1 MIKLH
6 LRSAISVTLPLVA
19 ISSPAA
25 WTVKIIK
32 VADSHVAQITH
43 GDGAQ
48 QVGVINVRGK
58 QHGGIWSGTSE
69 SWIPLTT
76 AGARGS
82 YVSVLTG
89 GRQYGSLIFGSH
101 MQGGYWTG
109 TADSWVSLHPPGTDS
124 STVLDAHENL
134 VMMHGCVDSGAP
146 YGPILK
152 DMITGKMVSL
162 LPVGAREAIA
172 YRMHDG
178 KQVGVTEESI
188 RGFRSGAALWSGT
201 SASYVSLHPK
211 GFYSSELRGIWGNQQ
226 VGWVNETGRVSRAG
240 LWTGTA
246 ESYVSLHP
254 AGYESSTATD
264 VWNGFQI
271 GSAYRDKV
279 HRAGVWRGK
288 ASSWVD
294 LHAYVS
300 GYALTR
306 ANRIW
311 SDGKTVFIGGWGI
324 NSFTKSPDALLW
336 SRPLK

>member
-1 MIKLH
+1 MIRLH
-6 LRSAISVTLPLVA
+6 LRSAISAILPLVA
-19 ISSPAA
+19 ISAHAA

-32 VADSHVAQITH
+32 VPDSRVAQITH
-43 GDGAQ
+43 GDGVQ

-69 SWIPLTT
+69 SWVPLTP
-76 AGARGS
+76 AGADGS

-89 GRQYGSLIFGSH
+89 SRQYGSLIFGIR

-124 STVLDAHENL
+124 STVLDVQENL
-134 VMMHGCVDSGAP
+134 VLMHGRFARAWDF
-146 YGPILK
+146 GPILK
-152 DMITGKMVSL
+152 DLITGQMVSL
-162 LPVGAREAIA
+162 LPYGVQDAIA
-172 YRMHDG
+172 YRMHNG
-178 KQVGVTEESI
+178 KQVGVTEELVA
-188 RGFRSGAALWSGT
+188 GYRSQAALWSGT
-201 SASYVSLHPK
+201 SESYVNLHPA
-211 GFYSSELRGIWGNQQ
+211 GAHTSELRGIWGKQQ
-226 VGWVNETGRVSRAG
+226 VGWVKDSRWVSRAG

-246 ESYVSLHP
+246 ESFVSLHP
-254 AGYESSTATD
+254 AGYESSTASD

-271 GSAYRDKV
+271 GSAYRDKI

-294 LHAYVS
+294 LHAYVT
-300 GYALTR
+300 GYTLTR